1 MIEIHNLYTRL
12 AISSYTTQKVT
23 IKIFVF
29 VNGKN
34 ITKEQILLENV
45 NFSSARKQFW
55 RLKLD
60 RPSAS
65 SKREQLSF
73 FSNYVFSYMKW
84 ERLNVS
90 QYRGKQTI
98 FRLTL
103 HFLRYAAQKENNLQ
117 PFDSAFLLCHLVIQL
132 TTPYPLIIS
141 RPFLTRESNI
151 RACVCVTA
159 SVTFSMNSPIYIRV
173 VVMAVRAFSEGCVE
187 DEMKTSLSGETLT

>member
-34 ITKEQILLENV
+34 ITKEQTLLENV

-55 RLKLD
+55 QLKLD

-73 FSNYVFSYMKW
+73 FSNYVFSYMK
-84 ERLNVS
+84 
-90 QYRGKQTI
+90 
-98 FRLTL
+98 
-103 HFLRYAAQKENNLQ
+103 
-117 PFDSAFLLCHLVIQL
+117 
-132 TTPYPLIIS
+132 
-141 RPFLTRESNI
+141 
-151 RACVCVTA
+151 
-159 SVTFSMNSPIYIRV
+159 
-173 VVMAVRAFSEGCVE
+173 
-187 DEMKTSLSGETLT
+187 